1 MHLLAADPTS
11 IPGDIYSGP
20 YGFLVAIA
28 ALLWLASKEIRKAR
42 AEDVAEA
49 RGEAQ
54 AERDKRIRVEAE
66 RDALEKQGNDRVA
79 ELDRKVD
86 ALRDQIRE
94 LKESHAGALDEALG
108 KNHVLRQMLIK
119 KGVKPEEIP

>member
-1 MHLLAADPTS
+1 MHALVTDPTS

-42 AEDVAEA
+42 AEDVAGA
-49 RGEAQ
+49 RAETQ
-54 AERDKRIRVEAE
+54 TERDKRIRVEAE

-86 ALRDQIRE
+86 ALREQIRD
-94 LKESHAGALDEALG
+94 LKESHAGALEEALG
-108 KNHVLRQMLIK
+108 KIHVLRQMLIK
-119 KGVKPEEIP
+119 EGVKPEEIP